1 MDSKAEERGALLESK
16 NTNALAAPRRRARGG
31 KTSRARRLEKYQESK
46 ATTPAA
52 PATSTAL
59 WDKFAQGVLRQTR
72 AKLRDG
78 VRAAWA
84 RASLNR
90 AKVRAAAWREWTSR
104 SLDISGIDM
113 CLEEECQF
121 VTGEA
126 LAPLS
131 RRDVWILSRAV
142 FFMVKNQLRD
152 PHDDTFHPESIRY
165 YRHVLDWLRV
175 PTDNMEPH
183 FFHTAA
189 VVREENSAY
198 TSDQDDGCTSD

>member
-1 MDSKAEERGALLESK
+1 
-16 NTNALAAPRRRARGG
+16 
-31 KTSRARRLEKYQESK
+31 
-46 ATTPAA
+46 
-52 PATSTAL
+52 
-59 WDKFAQGVLRQTR
+59 
-72 AKLRDG
+72 
-78 VRAAWA
+78 
-84 RASLNR
+84 
-90 AKVRAAAWREWTSR
+90 
-104 SLDISGIDM
+104 M
-113 CLEEECQF
+113 CLEEECRF

-131 RRDVWILSRAV
+131 RRDVRILSRAV

-189 VVREENSAY
+189 VVRKRTARTCTRPIRTTAAHPTRTLILSSPQPPSRAR
-198 TSDQDDGCTSD
+198 GCVHAGRGSLQYALDIPPGYPLPFCCTIRIRCRCCDPSPPLDIRV